1 MLKLSFFYNFQIH
14 SSAAD
19 NVERTEQAEEGFI
32 QHLQSEMGQ
41 QSDHLIKI
49 IGKWIVFKRE
59 KNVTNSFLKQITAAN
74 EQANY
79 VISIRFAE
87 IRKLIAKFLVAN
99 GDPVA
104 FVELAERWDTIFS
117 EVRTC
122 HETFQR
128 LDAMKSN
135 ELAKRSEANDNKRLG
150 GPRNMGTFGSNSSR
164 ALHHML
170 SVAHKNYLKIKAAR
184 EAHGSDSDDE

>member
-1 MLKLSFFYNFQIH
+1 MLKLSFFSNFQIH

-19 NVERTEQAEEGFI
+19 DVKRAEEAEEGFI
-32 QHLQSEMGQ
+32 HHLESEMVQ
-41 QSDHLIKI
+41 QSDRFIEI

-59 KNVTNSFLKQITAAN
+59 KNISNSFSKQITAAN
-74 EQANY
+74 DQANY

-87 IRKLIAKFLVAN
+87 IRELIAKFLVSN

-104 FVELAERWDTIFS
+104 FVELSDRWDTIFS
-117 EVRTC
+117 EVRTS

-128 LDAMKSN
+128 LDALKSN

-170 SVAHKNYLKIKAAR
+170 SVAHKNYLKNKAAR